1 MAPRLAVVLCGCGRA
16 DGSEIHESVSVL
28 VHLARLGAACTCFAP
43 DQWQAGVV
51 NHATGEGVPG
61 EKRNCLVEAARIS
74 RGNIRPLAALSQ
86 AEFDGVIFPGGFGAA
101 KNLCTFASDGAAA
114 RVIPDVERVIKGF
127 HAAGKPIGLCCIAPV
142 LAAKVL
148 GTKNGGPGCRVT
160 VGESA
165 EVGAAIAAWG
175 STSVPVGVE
184 EAMADER
191 QRIFTSPAY
200 MDDHATPWQVYTGIG
215 KMVEATVAACR
226 AGNAAAIA

>member
-1 MAPRLAVVLCGCGRA
+1 MAPRIAVVLCGCGRA

-28 VHLARLGAACTCFAP
+28 VHLARLNAAYTCFAP

-51 NHATGEGVPG
+51 NHATGEPAPG

-74 RGNIRPLAALSQ
+74 RGNIQPLTTLHESA
-86 AEFDGVIFPGGFGAA
+86 FDAVIFPGGFGAA
-101 KNLCTFASDGAAA
+101 KNLCTFAADGAAA

-148 GTKNGGPGCRVT
+148 GTRNGGPGCRVT
-160 VGESA
+160 VGQSP
-165 EVGAAIAAWG
+165 EVGAAIASWG
-175 STSVPVGVE
+175 STSVPVAVDQ
-184 EAMADER
+184 AVADDD

-215 KMVEATVAACR
+215 RMVEATVAACR
-226 AGNAAAIA
+226 VPAHAR